1 MKESRPSVSGAA
13 MDDGRVWVMKHFTG
27 TVLLQYNSLDEFIAD
42 RVAQVHDLPQSFYGT
57 GHVIYGAAVYYHRA
71 GTDLIDR
78 SLLNNSTLQCGPTNS
93 LQCEFSSDML
103 TDRLTSNRKSAGL
116 LHSVGYT
123 SFIHILCSLY
133 EPRTVIG
140 WREQKPSAIHPLLLL
155 LLLLLLRAF
164 I

>member
-1 MKESRPSVSGAA
+1 MVGKPLFRRYTPVTWGAWMKESRPSVSVSGAGGAA
-13 MDDGRVWVMKHFTG
+13 TDDGRVWVMKHFTG

-103 TDRLTSNRKSAGL
+103 TDRLGL
-116 LHSVGYT
+116 ATANQQVYC
-123 SFIHILCSLY
+123 I
-133 EPRTVIG
+133 V
-140 WREQKPSAIHPLLLL
+140 
-155 LLLLLLRAF
+155 
-164 I
+164 